1 MRSKPLS
8 LSRALSTASTSISS
22 IYPFSLSILLS
33 VCIRLSAAC
42 VLPIPCTNI
51 LFATRASS
59 AIRVVCSRWFV
70 YHTPPRYHYHYY
82 YASLS
87 LSPRIISLYYSSVIG
102 VALSAT
108 LSLEAEVSSAIG
120 ATSPPS
126 SSLDGSS
133 SLIGT
138 ASSALLSLEAFS
150 AFGVAEDEG
159 DACGEIG
166 STRSTSALQKKHRLL
181 LSKWRVIQL
190 HQRQHQRNTVNNTSF
205 ETFAQIRA
213 R

>member
-1 MRSKPLS
+1 MYKYFVCNASIFGYQSRMLALVCVPYAAAIPL
-8 LSRALSTASTSISS
+8 
-22 IYPFSLSILLS
+22 PLLL
-33 VCIRLSAAC
+33 C
-42 VLPIPCTNI
+42 
-51 LFATRASS
+51 F
-59 AIRVVCSRWFV
+59 
-70 YHTPPRYHYHYY
+70 
-82 YASLS
+82 SLS